1 MTQAPQPADSS
12 GFTSRPFAST
22 LFLCSSMDSQ
32 PAVRRPV
39 AIKIVQ
45 RPSVLGRALALI
57 P

>member
-12 GFTSRPFAST
+12 GFSSRPFAST
-22 LFLCSSMDSQ
+22 LFLCSSMESQ

-39 AIKIVQ
+39 AIKIAQ
-45 RPSVLGRALALI
+45 RSSVLGRALALI